1 MSGRAAA
8 REDLPKDPEDI
19 ETRLRSQREA
29 LSTSVDELAA
39 RVDPRVQARLAGRE
53 LRGRA
58 EGAVAS
64 LRERAADAAD
74 RAREAVDD
82 ARAGETGALAR
93 VIALAGGALA
103 AGVLLRRLLRH

>member
-58 EGAVAS
+58 EGAVAG
-64 LRERAADAAD
+64 LRERTADAAD

-93 VIALAGGALA
+93 VVALAGGTLA

>member
-39 RVDPRVQARLAGRE
+39 RVNPRVQARL
-53 LRGRA
+53 
-58 EGAVAS
+58 
-64 LRERAADAAD
+64 RAADAAD

-93 VIALAGGALA
+93 VVALAGGALA

>member
-58 EGAVAS
+58 
-64 LRERAADAAD
+64 ADAAD

-93 VIALAGGALA
+93 VVALAGGALA